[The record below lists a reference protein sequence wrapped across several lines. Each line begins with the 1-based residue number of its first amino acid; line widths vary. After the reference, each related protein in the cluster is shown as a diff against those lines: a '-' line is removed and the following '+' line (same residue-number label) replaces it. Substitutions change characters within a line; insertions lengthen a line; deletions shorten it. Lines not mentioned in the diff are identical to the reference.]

1 MCYSFPWLWLW
12 ASFLLCE
19 TWQFITAAVKEGN
32 KEWQKTFFYSQG
44 NGVSEDLFGKVMA
57 LLLRA
62 NRKNF
67 IFQKKRQHS

>member
-32 KEWQKTFFYSQG
+32 KEWQKK
-44 NGVSEDLFGKVMA
+44 LF
-57 LLLRA
+57 LFP
-62 NRKNF
+62 RKWGERGF
-67 IFQKKRQHS
+67 IW